1 VANRNLFLITAL
13 FVLVAT
19 SVTAQQL
26 RPLAANDVEYLLQG
40 SVTVKRLTD
49 IVNES
54 GVRFQ
59 LSNALKERFRKA
71 GADASLLEAIE
82 RAGSKRKNRSKQ
94 EIIELAKKEA
104 MVVWYSSIQSPLPE
118 ELCNRFNSK
127 KVGITC
133 VVHRSG
139 SGNLY
144 RQLVAESTG
153 AVNKAD
159 IIHTSNLDDFVRLR
173 QAGALLRY
181 RPEGIEKFDS
191 SFLEKNDHWTVMRAG
206 LFVPAYNTNRI
217 GKNDVPNSWLDF
229 FDQKQ
234 SDIRLAMGDPFS
246 SGFVNVGLAI
256 LVNQF
261 GPGFLDKLAAQNPR
275 VLQSAA
281 DATTQLRTG
290 STAILFG
297 GISYAVYQEII
308 NHHPI
313 AYVHPKEGLP
323 FIVSPQG
330 ILTDAPHP
338 NAAMVF
344 TDWLFTK
351 EAQQILADKGHY
363 VGHPDVTYP
372 KDLTPLKNLKLMKQ
386 SPDTASAT
394 FQRVRDQFR
403 EKFSQARD

>member
-1 VANRNLFLITAL
+1 VAHRNLFLITAV
-13 FVLVAT
+13 FVLVTT
-19 SVTAQQL
+19 SAFAQQL
-26 RPLAANDVEYLLQG
+26 RPLAVDDVEYLLQG

-54 GVRFQ
+54 GVKFR

-71 GADASLLEAIE
+71 GADAPLLEAIE
-82 RAGSKRKNRSKQ
+82 RAASKRKIRSKQ
-94 EIIELAKKEA
+94 EILELAKEEA
-104 MVVWYSSIQSPLPE
+104 TVFWYSSIQSPLSE

-127 KVGITC
+127 KFGITC

-144 RQLVAESTG
+144 RRLVAESTSG
-153 AVNKAD
+153 VNRAD
-159 IIHTSNLDDFVRLR
+159 IIHTSNIDDFVRLR

-181 RPEGIEKFDS
+181 RPAGIEKFDS
-191 SFLEKNDHWTVMRAG
+191 SFLEKSDHWAVMRAG
-206 LFVPAYNTNRI
+206 LFIPAYNTKRI
-217 GKNDVPNSWLDF
+217 GKNDVPKSWLDF
-229 FDQKQ
+229 FDQKET
-234 SDIRLAMGDPFS
+234 DIRLAMGDPFS
-246 SGFVNVGLAI
+246 SGFVNVGLAT

-281 DATTQLRTG
+281 DAIAQLSKG

-297 GISYAVYQEII
+297 GISYSIYQEII
-308 NHHPI
+308 NRAPI
-313 AYVHPKEGLP
+313 AYIHPGEGLP
-323 FIVSPQG
+323 FIASPQG
-330 ILTDAPHP
+330 ILADAPHP
-338 NAAMVF
+338 NAAMIF

-372 KDLTPLKNLKLMKQ
+372 KDQTPLKDLKLMKQ
-386 SPDTASAT
+386 SPDDASAT

-403 EKFSQARD
+403 EKFSRARD